1 MGLKEQIQA
10 LRTKQKELQAQ
21 RVAKPSAPAPVA
33 SSSSRK
39 QGDAERR
46 AAELEQAM
54 AELRAQQAQFLADQK
69 AALALQ
75 QREEVVGYLTKAGAR
90 VNPSLL
96 AQVAPAVDPRTAEG
110 RKALEEFR
118 SAHADIFAPV
128 ARPAGDVT
136 ASVVDRID
144 KTAKGKGQKGVE
156 GRKVFNDELVRS
168 TIAKNLG
175 GEPV

>member
-21 RVAKPSAPAPVA
+21 RVAKPPAPAPAA
-33 SSSSRK
+33 SSSSKK
-39 QGDAERR
+39 QSEVERR
-46 AAELEQAM
+46 AAELEAAM
-54 AELRAQQAQFLADQK
+54 AELKAQQAQFLADQK
-69 AALALQ
+69 ATLAQQ
-75 QREEVVGYLTKAGAR
+75 QREEVVGYLTRAGAR

-96 AQVAPAVDPRTAEG
+96 AQVAPAVDPKTPEG

-118 SAHADIFAPV
+118 SAHSDIFAP
-128 ARPAGDVT
+128 ASKAPGDVT
-136 ASVVDRID
+136 AGVVDRID
-144 KTAKGKGQKGVE
+144 KTAKGKGQRGVE

-168 TIAKNLG
+168 TIARNLG